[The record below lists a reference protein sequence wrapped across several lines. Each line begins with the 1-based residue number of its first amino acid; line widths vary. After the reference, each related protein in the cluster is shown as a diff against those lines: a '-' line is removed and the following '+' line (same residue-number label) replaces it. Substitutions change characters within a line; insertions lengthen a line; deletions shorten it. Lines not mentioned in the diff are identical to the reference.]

1 MKIKLAQELGY
12 FRNSLQKLADPKR
25 AEGEK
30 RYLKSSLRH
39 YGVSMP
45 KLEKIIR
52 VWAEGHPECSID
64 DAVKLSNLLWD
75 SQWHEEKTIAVEL
88 LAYKAQNLEMRHLKI
103 IEKMMREAK
112 TWAHID
118 PIAILLIGSIM
129 EKDKKMLKRLPEWA
143 EDDNFWVRRI
153 AILSQVL
160 QFRKGKGNFTLFK
173 KIVIPMLR
181 EGADWSKEE
190 RFFIRK
196 AIGWALRELAPRRP
210 ELVYDFL
217 KTYHHQMSGLTFKE
231 GSRKLPLELQKNL
244 KNNS

>member
-1 MKIKLAQELGY
+1 MKIKLAQELRY
-12 FRNSLQKLADPKR
+12 FRKALQKLADPKR

-45 KLEKIIR
+45 KLENIIR
-52 VWAEGHPECSID
+52 IWVKNHPDCGID

-118 PIAILLIGSIM
+118 PIAILLIGSIIGNDR
-129 EKDKKMLKRLPEWA
+129 EILKRLPEWA
-143 EDDNFWVRRI
+143 EDDNFWVRRT

-173 KIVIPMLR
+173 KIVIPMFQ
-181 EGADWSKEE
+181 EGTDWSKEE

-210 ELVYDFL
+210 ELVYDIL
-217 KTYHHQMSGLTFKE
+217 STYHDQMSGLTFKE
-231 GSRKLPLELQKNL
+231 GSRKLPLELQNKL
-244 KNNS
+244 KR